1 MTDSDINRDND
12 KLQEELDWELNAK
25 DRLYPLRKRDMLEAL
40 GKSLGIV
47 STACIKVG
55 IARQT
60 HYRWLKEDEEY
71 VRLCNECIEQ
81 KRDFIETTLLSAI
94 QKDNITALMKG
105 TNLIK
110 DRGYG
115 ERVEH
120 TGADGTPLK
129 WVEIK
134 NYGEEKEGE

>member
-71 VRLCNECIEQ
+71 VRLCNEC
-81 KRDFIETTLLSAI
+81 
-94 QKDNITALMKG
+94 KG
-105 TNLIK
+105 SQ
-110 DRGYG
+110 R
-115 ERVEH
+115 
-120 TGADGTPLK
+120 
-129 WVEIK
+129 
-134 NYGEEKEGE
+134 